1 LTIEIAYTDEDVA
14 KLAAQNLA
22 ATDMVIVFWN
32 GKVWEALTTEV
43 DVTRMVVIARVD
55 HFTQFALMT
64 QPAEEPNDV
73 QSQVFLPFIL
83 R

>member
-1 LTIEIAYTDEDVA
+1 
-14 KLAAQNLA
+14 
-22 ATDMVIVFWN
+22 
-32 GKVWEALTTEV
+32 
-43 DVTRMVVIARVD
+43 MVVIARVD